1 MCGNPTLFHPGKSIE
16 KILINIDKYWH
27 NQLTEAATGS
37 VL

>member
-16 KILINIDKYWH
+16 KILIKDKYWH
-27 NQLTEAATGS
+27 NQLTETATGS